1 MAESLSG
8 DGKAIAVVGGG
19 LAGVVAA
26 ETLAKAGRQVVLFDV
41 GSRGLGGRCG
51 HRETGAQRFDH
62 GAQFLGSDGQGGE
75 WRDLLAAWER
85 RGLVSRWA
93 PRLCELSGSGGIA
106 TPRPLDKTK
115 PSFFDVARHSEL
127 YVSPGGMRRLC
138 EGIVAEGAFKVVRQC
153 RVRQVARED
162 GAWILHGN
170 LGDQCHHEAAEKD
183 AQEAKEDFLGRFR
196 CLILCDVMLSFPE
209 WHRVALLGLER
220 EAPGLRCH
228 AESENGAPLLADGVL
243 RLAARAVA
251 NLRLRRGRG
260 AWVGWNHLKEEDC
273 WVCVSTREFADGCL
287 KETSM
292 AHSGAAG
299 SLSYRPQEL
308 GYLTGDPADQMLQA
322 LLRLLNLDAGFR
334 GFGAC
339 TFQIC
344 ARLREVPVEG
354 PCLDPELRIAACGDF
369 CGVSG
374 AKDAAASALRVAEA
388 VMVLEQLRYVRFVPA
403 EPAERARGIAR
414 SIALHGDF
422 IKADTMSEHPEDND
436 RLQKLQ
442 MLANRAATHK
452 YVTHFMAVVI
462 LFDAY
467 CNCVDIDSRAELSPT
482 PAYVAIGAGM
492 CLLLYTIEMAILLFA
507 RGCVILKDFMV
518 GIDLGVILCG
528 YAEMILDGV
537 TPDLAARI
545 GILRILR
552 LARIMRLLR
561 LLRRTRALR
570 ELQKLV
576 IMMSTCLKALLWS
589 FVFCFVIM
597 TIWAML
603 LVELVYPLILDMD
616 KSTTVFSDCEQ
627 CIRATSSVMHA
638 NLLLFKTV
646 IAGDSWGLIAVP
658 VIETHPATAVIFV
671 GSLLTLVFG
680 VLNLIVAVVVDTF
693 ADARDRDILNLAEEM
708 EADVDADRRFLE
720 KMFNRI
726 DSDGSGQLTLEQL
739 VQGARKDHEFQ
750 SRLRVMDIDEIDLH
764 QLFEMIDTDCSGFI
778 EAPEFIRPL
787 SRWVHD
793 SKTAP
798 RFIKY
803 NMMRTMHQQD
813 EMIKEQEDFRKFVQ
827 RQFHGVSQRID
838 DLASC
843 LPPLISRRV
852 PAYDSWE
859 RNVTEPLEELEEAHT
874 REEDFVEQPRLSQ
887 KVTLKRLES
896 QSEDGVKDAME
907 RLGRIVLR
915 ATELALKDSSVR
927 CPGMWHV

>member
-1 MAESLSG
+1 M
-8 DGKAIAVVGGG
+8 V
-19 LAGVVAA
+19 
-26 ETLAKAGRQVVLFDV
+26 
-41 GSRGLGGRCG
+41 
-51 HRETGAQRFDH
+51 
-62 GAQFLGSDGQGGE
+62 
-75 WRDLLAAWER
+75 
-85 RGLVSRWA
+85 
-93 PRLCELSGSGGIA
+93 
-106 TPRPLDKTK
+106 
-115 PSFFDVARHSEL
+115 

-220 EAPGLRCH
+220 EAGSPVEPRACD
-228 AESENGAPLLADGVL
+228 AMRKAKMAPLFSLMVSFDWPQEL
-243 RLAARAVA
+243 SQTFDFDAAVVRDDPILQWVCRMASK
-251 NLRLRRGRG
+251 GG
-260 AWVGWNHLKEEDC
+260 AASEEDC

-322 LLRLLNLDAGFR
+322 LLRLLNLDAELMDIVVR
-334 GFGAC
+334 TKQCQRWGA
-339 TFQIC
+339 
-344 ARLREVPVEG
+344 AYAEVPVEG